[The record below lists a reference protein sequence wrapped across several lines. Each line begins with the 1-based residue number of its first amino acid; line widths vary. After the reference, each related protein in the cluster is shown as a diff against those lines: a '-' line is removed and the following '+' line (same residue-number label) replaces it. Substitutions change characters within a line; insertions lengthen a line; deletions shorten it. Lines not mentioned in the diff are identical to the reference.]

1 VPRLSVLLPVYQGGV
16 TLAEAIGSL
25 LAQRFRDFEVQV
37 IDDGSTDLSAEIA
50 DAFAADD
57 SRVKVLR
64 RSHGGHT
71 RWLQQAL
78 ENSTSELIARMDADD
93 IARPERFEKQIA
105 YLDAHPECV
114 ALGADALR
122 VDPVRRP
129 LGRLGV
135 AQDHA
140 AIDTELLRGR
150 GDALLHP
157 LAMMRR
163 EALRAVGGYRPET
176 EPGED
181 LDLFLRLAEHGRLAN
196 LPDVLLEYRQ
206 HLSKVSSTRKREQQ
220 VAQDAVLREARER
233 RGLPPAPPRDEAA
246 VPERLDA
253 RDHFDRWAR
262 FALEGGYPATARRY
276 AFAAWRRAPASP
288 RALRLVVRSVL
299 GIRHGT
305 IASWR
310 RRFAGLRPSRSTV

>member
-1 VPRLSVLLPVYQGGV
+1 LSVLLPVYQGEA
-16 TLAEAIGSL
+16 TLAEALASL
-25 LAQRFRDFEVQV
+25 LAQGFGDFEVLV
-37 IDDGSTDLSAEIA
+37 IDDGSTDRSAGIA
-50 DAFAADD
+50 DAFAAED

-64 RSHGGHT
+64 RGHGGHT
-71 RWLQQAL
+71 RWLQEAV
-78 ENSTSELIARMDADD
+78 ENGESELIARMDADD

-105 YLDAHPECV
+105 YLDAHPGCV
-114 ALGADALR
+114 ALGAEALR
-122 VDPVRRP
+122 VDPDRRP

-135 AQDHA
+135 ARDHD
-140 AIDTELLRGR
+140 AIDAELMRGR

-206 HLSKVSSTRKREQQ
+206 HLAKVSSTRKREQQ
-220 VAQDAVLREARER
+220 VAQDAVLREARVR
-233 RGLPPAPPRDEAA
+233 RGLPPERPRDEGA

-262 FALEGGYPATARRY
+262 FAIDGGYPATARRY
-276 AFAAWRRAPASP
+276 AFAAWRRAPLSP
-288 RALRLVVRSVL
+288 RALRLVVRALL
-299 GIRHGT
+299 GIRHET
-305 IASWR
+305 LSSWR
-310 RRFAGLRPSRSTV
+310 TRLAAMGLSRSAG